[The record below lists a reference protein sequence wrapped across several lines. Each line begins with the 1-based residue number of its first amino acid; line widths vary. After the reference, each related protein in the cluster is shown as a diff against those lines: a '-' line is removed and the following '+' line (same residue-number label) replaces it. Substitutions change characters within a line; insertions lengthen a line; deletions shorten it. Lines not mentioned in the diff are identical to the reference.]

1 MDPAARAGTGSS
13 VDEDGGVHLRTGRVL
28 ASGLLCLALTA
39 CSSGSGG
46 RGAASGSSTTAAD
59 TSASQSSGPASSAS
73 SASPQEASVDRV
85 LGELDLRA
93 RVSQL
98 FLVGVP
104 LDDLGTADAVV
115 RSGAGGVFLAG
126 RSQASAGELAGIAR
140 RWQSE
145 APGPALWVAVDQEG
159 GKVQSLK
166 GPGFARLPSAVAQ
179 GALPNDQLAAL
190 AGGVGAA
197 LHGAGINLNLAPVA
211 DVVPAGTEHDNAP
224 IGFYDRQYGST
235 AAAVAEDAGTVVDGL
250 AHAGVTATLKHFPG
264 LGRVRGNPDT
274 QAGVTDPVTAA
285 DDDQV
290 AAFGTL
296 ARSPAHPFVMVS
308 SATYPR
314 IDPAN
319 QAMFSRAVLTGLL
332 REQLSFEGV
341 IVSDDVGEAEAVQGI
356 PAGQRAVRFL
366 RAGGTMVLTVT
377 PDDVPAMVDEVVR
390 TSQGDAAFART
401 VDAAVRTA
409 LLAKAE
415 AGLLPSG

>member
-1 MDPAARAGTGSS
+1 
-13 VDEDGGVHLRTGRVL
+13 VDEDEGVHLRPGRFL

-39 CSSGSGG
+39 CSSGPAG
-46 RGAASGSSTTAAD
+46 RVAASASSTPD
-59 TSASQSSGPASSAS
+59 SPNTSAPESSGSQSSAS
-73 SASPQEASVDRV
+73 SASPQEALVDQV
-85 LGELDLRA
+85 LDELDPRA
-93 RVSQL
+93 RVAQL
-98 FLVGVP
+98 FLVGIP
-104 LDDLGTADAVV
+104 LGDLATGDAVV

-126 RSQASAGELAGIAR
+126 RSSASAGELAGTTR

-166 GPGFARLPSAVAQ
+166 GPGFARLPSAVTQ
-179 GALPNDQLAAL
+179 GALPHDQLAAL
-190 AGGVGAA
+190 TADVGKA

-224 IGFYDRQYGST
+224 IGFYDRQYGGT
-235 AAAVAEDAGTVVDGL
+235 AAAVTEAAGTVVDGL
-250 AHAGVTATLKHFPG
+250 AGAGVTATLKHFPG

-274 QAGVTDPVTAA
+274 QTGVTDPVTSA
-285 DDDQV
+285 DDEQV

-296 ARSPAHPFVMVS
+296 ADSPAHPFVMVS

-319 QAMFSRAVLTGLL
+319 QAMFSRVVLTELL
-332 REQLSFEGV
+332 RDRLAFEGV
-341 IVSDDVGEAEAVQGI
+341 IVSDDVGEAEAVQGV

-377 PDDVPAMVDEVVR
+377 PDDVPAMIDEVVR
-390 TSQGDAAFART
+390 TSRSDPAFART
-401 VDAAVRTA
+401 VDAAVRIA

-415 AGLLPSG
+415 AGLLPTG

>member
-1 MDPAARAGTGSS
+1 MT
-13 VDEDGGVHLRTGRVL
+13 
-28 ASGLLCLALTA
+28 
-39 CSSGSGG
+39 
-46 RGAASGSSTTAAD
+46 
-59 TSASQSSGPASSAS
+59 
-73 SASPQEASVDRV
+73 EA
-85 LGELDLRA
+85 
-93 RVSQL
+93 
-98 FLVGVP
+98 
-104 LDDLGTADAVV
+104 
-115 RSGAGGVFLAG
+115 
-126 RSQASAGELAGIAR
+126 
-140 RWQSE
+140 
-145 APGPALWVAVDQEG
+145 
-159 GKVQSLK
+159 
-166 GPGFARLPSAVAQ
+166 
-179 GALPNDQLAAL
+179 
-190 AGGVGAA
+190 
-197 LHGAGINLNLAPVA
+197 
-211 DVVPAGTEHDNAP
+211 
-224 IGFYDRQYGST
+224 
-235 AAAVAEDAGTVVDGL
+235 AGTVVDGL
-250 AHAGVTATLKHFPG
+250 ALAGVTATLKHFPG

-274 QAGVTDPVTAA
+274 QAGVIDSVTAA

-332 REQLSFEGV
+332 REQLCFEGV
-341 IVSDDVGEAEAVQGI
+341 IVSDDVGEAEAVQGV